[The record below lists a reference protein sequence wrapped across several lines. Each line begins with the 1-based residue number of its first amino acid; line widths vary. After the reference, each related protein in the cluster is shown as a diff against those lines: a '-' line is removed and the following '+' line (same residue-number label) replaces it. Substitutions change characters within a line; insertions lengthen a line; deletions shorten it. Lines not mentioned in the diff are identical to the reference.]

1 VAGPQG
7 WRAKSTAGPIG
18 RSVRPFCERICTYG
32 RGLMPLTIAVARGTV
47 VDSHWLAGLGRILMA
62 ENSDHNSEQIVGAV
76 PVESG
81 D

>member
-1 VAGPQG
+1 
-7 WRAKSTAGPIG
+7 
-18 RSVRPFCERICTYG
+18 
-32 RGLMPLTIAVARGTV
+32 MPLTIAVARGTV

-76 PVESG
+76 PVESR